1 MGRTAGIT
9 DYRTFCAGQERNGAF
24 CGHIAGDV
32 TAFRYPHLKAFQQ
45 DFFYEPDRK
54 YWKFTGEEKK
64 PGKIAAEDI
73 TLYEFL
79 SPHAM
84 NIHRIDMA
92 GVPYGDGE
100 QSCGQSGRGDPEKP
114 GECGFYQPL

>member
-1 MGRTAGIT
+1 MNRTAGIT